1 MSIDDLKTLYYRY
14 CEAWN
19 ERNLAALEGFIPSD
33 GGLIHDSAGFLE
45 VRGSPE
51 LAKKELEAMSRAFPD
66 FHFTVGDVIAEDDKV
81 VGRWTLTGT
90 HGGEYKGIPATN
102 KKVKMWGIE
111 IFRVVGDK
119 FVEGW
124 VRNDRLDMM

>member
-1 MSIDDLKTLYYRY
+1 MKYRQ
-14 CEAWN
+14 C
-19 ERNLAALEGFIPSD
+19 PSR
-33 GGLIHDSAGFLE
+33 LVCCICARDSAGFLE

-66 FHFTVGDVIAEDDKV
+66 FHFTVGDVIAEGDKV
-81 VGRWTLTGT
+81 VGRWTLIGT

-124 VRNDRLDMM
+124 VRSDRLDMMQQQGIIPAPKERAQ